1 MTTTD
6 TTQKDFRRTHGAKL
20 EELAR
25 LLGLSIEWSTR
36 DNRDY
41 YPATLRGGRLE
52 PDYYITQSKD
62 IGRDRIAIYADF
74 TELYRATGRDPAH
87 PGISIGVSLT
97 RPVKS
102 LAADIQKRLIIPAK
116 AEYKRQHK
124 IITDIDAKVAEELA
138 QVTQLLAPF
147 DLSAKDTP
155 TLDDTRAGR
164 EIRLYKYGLIR
175 TSAHELTAPYRG
187 SVARLEIEVRNPYAL
202 AQIIKILAEDARA
215 ATEAAAV

>member
-1 MTTTD
+1 MITD
-6 TTQKDFRRTHGAKL
+6 TTQKDFSCTHGAKL

-41 YPATLRGGRLE
+41 HPATLRGGRLE

-74 TELYRATGRDPAH
+74 TELYRATGRDPAR

-124 IITDIDAKVAEELA
+124 IIAEMDAKAAEELA

-155 TLDDTRAGR
+155 TLDDTRTGR

-175 TSAHELTAPYRG
+175 TSAHELTAPYRD
-187 SVARLEIEVRNPYAL
+187 SAARLEIEVRNPYAL
-202 AQIIKILAEDARA
+202 AQIIKILAADARA